1 MKNTSVSA
9 AFMLLGILFCTCLI
23 VSNLMAAKIF
33 VVGDITL
40 SAAVLLFP
48 VSYIL
53 NDCIAEVWG
62 YRKARLIIWTG
73 FAINF
78 LVMAVFQLAVLL
90 PPSPHWEGAPHF
102 DYIFGLAPRLAAA
115 SFVAFLAGSLVN
127 AYVMSRMKLATG
139 GRHFSLRAVVSTLLG
154 EGVDSLIFFPCAYF
168 GLLPLREMLI
178 VMAGEVLLKVLY
190 EIAVLPFTRRV
201 VKFVKRMDG
210 VDVDDEHISYNP
222 FKISDIG

>member
-33 VVGDITL
+33 VAGGFTL

-62 YRKARLIIWTG
+62 YRKARLIIWSG
-73 FAINF
+73 FAMNF
-78 LVMAVFQLAVLL
+78 LVMAVFQLAVAL
-90 PPSPHWEGAPHF
+90 PPAPFWEGAPHF

-115 SFVAFLAGSLVN
+115 SFAAFLAGSFVN
-127 AYVMSRMKLATG
+127 AYVMSRMKLASS
-139 GRHFSLRAVVSTLLG
+139 GRHFSARAVVSTLLG
-154 EGVDSLIFFPCAYF
+154 EGVDSMIFFPCAYF
-168 GLLPLREMLI
+168 GLLPFSEMLA
-178 VMAGEVLLKVLY
+178 VMIAEVALKVGY
-190 EIAVLPFTRRV
+190 EIAVLPVTRRV
-201 VKFVKRMDG
+201 VAAIKRMEG
-210 VDVDDEHISYNP
+210 VDVFDEGISYNP
-222 FKISDIG
+222 LKISDIG

>member
-9 AFMLLGILFCTCLI
+9 AFMMLGILFCTCLV

-62 YRKARLIIWTG
+62 YRKARFIIWTG

-115 SFVAFLAGSLVN
+115 SFIAFLAGSLVN
-127 AYVMSRMKLATG
+127 AYVMSRMKLASR
-139 GRHFSLRAVVSTLLG
+139 GRNFSLRAVVSTLLG
-154 EGVDSLIFFPCAYF
+154 EGVDSLIFFPCAYL
-168 GLLPLREMLI
+168 GLLPLKEMFV

-190 EIAVLPFTRRV
+190 EMAVLPLTRRV
-201 VKFVKRMDG
+201 VKYVKHVEG
-210 VDVDDEHISYNP
+210 VDVFDEDISYNP
-222 FKISDIG
+222 LKIGDLG

>member
-1 MKNTSVSA
+1 
-9 AFMLLGILFCTCLI
+9 MLLGILFCTCLI

-127 AYVMSRMKLATG
+127 AYVMSRMKLATN

-210 VDVDDEHISYNP
+210 VDVYDEHISYNP

>member
-1 MKNTSVSA
+1 
-9 AFMLLGILFCTCLI
+9 MLLGILFCTCLV

-33 VVGDITL
+33 VVGEVTL

-62 YRKARLIIWTG
+62 YRKARFIIWMG

-78 LVMAVFQLAVLL
+78 LVTAIFQFAVLL

-127 AYVMSRMKLATG
+127 AYVMSRMKIASK
-139 GRHFSLRAVVSTLLG
+139 GRHFSMRAVVSTLVG

-168 GLLPLREMLI
+168 GLLPLREMCI
-178 VMAGEVLLKVLY
+178 VMVAEVALKVAF
-190 EIAVLPFTRRV
+190 EIIALPLTRRV
-201 VKFVKRMDG
+201 VKYVKRTEG
-210 VDVDDEHISYNP
+210 VDVFDEGISYNP
-222 FKISDIG
+222 LKFSDIA

>member
-1 MKNTSVSA
+1 
-9 AFMLLGILFCTCLI
+9 MLLGILFCTCLI

-33 VVGDITL
+33 VVGEITL

-53 NDCIAEVWG
+53 KDCIAEVWG

-102 DYIFGLAPRLAAA
+102 DYVFGLAPRLAAA
-115 SFVAFLAGSLVN
+115 SFMAFLAGSLVN
-127 AYVMSRMKLATG
+127 AYVMSRMKLATQ

-154 EGVDSLIFFPCAYF
+154 EGVDSLIFFPCAYL
-168 GLLPLREMLI
+168 GLLPLKEMLV

-190 EIAVLPFTRRV
+190 EIAVLPLTRRV
-201 VKFVKRMDG
+201 VQYVKRVEG
-210 VDVDDEHISYNP
+210 VDVFDEKISYNP
-222 FKISDIG
+222 LKICDIG

>member
-1 MKNTSVSA
+1 
-9 AFMLLGILFCTCLI
+9 MLLGILFCTCLI

-33 VVGDITL
+33 VVGEITL

-102 DYIFGLAPRLAAA
+102 DYVFGLAPRLAAA
-115 SFVAFLAGSLVN
+115 SFMAFLAGSLVN
-127 AYVMSRMKLATG
+127 AYVMSRMKLATQ

-154 EGVDSLIFFPCAYF
+154 EGVDSLIFFPCAYL
-168 GLLPLREMLI
+168 GLLPLKEMLV

-190 EIAVLPFTRRV
+190 EIAVLPLTRRV
-201 VKFVKRMDG
+201 VQYVKRVEG
-210 VDVDDEHISYNP
+210 VDVFDEKISYNP
-222 FKISDIG
+222 LKICDIG

>member
-1 MKNTSVSA
+1 M
-9 AFMLLGILFCTCLI
+9 MLGILFCTCLI

-33 VVGDITL
+33 VVGEITL

-102 DYIFGLAPRLAAA
+102 DYVFGLAPRLAAA
-115 SFVAFLAGSLVN
+115 SFMAFLAGSLVN
-127 AYVMSRMKLATG
+127 AYVMSRMKLATQ

-154 EGVDSLIFFPCAYF
+154 EGVDSLIFFPCAYL
-168 GLLPLREMLI
+168 GLLPWKEMLV

-190 EIAVLPFTRRV
+190 EIAVLPLTRRV
-201 VKFVKRMDG
+201 VQYVKRVEG
-210 VDVDDEHISYNP
+210 VDVFDEKISYNP
-222 FKISDIG
+222 LKICDIG

>member
-1 MKNTSVSA
+1 
-9 AFMLLGILFCTCLI
+9 MLLGILFCTCLV

-33 VVGDITL
+33 VVGEVTL

-62 YRKARLIIWTG
+62 YRKARFIIWMG

-78 LVMAVFQLAVLL
+78 LVTAIFQLAVLL

-102 DYIFGLAPRLAAA
+102 DYVFGLAPRLAAA

-127 AYVMSRMKLATG
+127 AYVLSRMKIASK
-139 GRHFSLRAVVSTLLG
+139 GRHFSTRAVVSTLVG

-168 GLLPLREMLI
+168 GLLPLREMCI
-178 VMAGEVLLKVLY
+178 VMAAEVALKVVF
-190 EIAVLPFTRRV
+190 EIIALPLTRRV
-201 VKFVKRMDG
+201 VNYVKRTEG
-210 VDVDDEHISYNP
+210 VDVFDEGISYNP
-222 FKISDIG
+222 LKFSDIA

>member
-1 MKNTSVSA
+1 
-9 AFMLLGILFCTCLI
+9 
-23 VSNLMAAKIF
+23 
-33 VVGDITL
+33 
-40 SAAVLLFP
+40 LLFP

-102 DYIFGLAPRLAAA
+102 DYVFGLAPRLAAA
-115 SFVAFLAGSLVN
+115 SFMAFLAGSLVN
-127 AYVMSRMKLATG
+127 AYVMSRMKLATQ

-154 EGVDSLIFFPCAYF
+154 EGVDSLIFFPCAYL
-168 GLLPLREMLI
+168 GLLPLKEMLV

-190 EIAVLPFTRRV
+190 EIAVLPLTRRV
-201 VKFVKRMDG
+201 VQYVKRVEG
-210 VDVDDEHISYNP
+210 VDVFDEKISYNP
-222 FKISDIG
+222 LKICDIG

>member
-1 MKNTSVSA
+1 M
-9 AFMLLGILFCTCLI
+9 MLGILFCTCLI

-33 VVGDITL
+33 AVGEITL

-115 SFVAFLAGSLVN
+115 SFVAFLAGSFVN
-127 AYVMSRMKLATG
+127 AYVMSRMKIASK
-139 GRHFSLRAVVSTLLG
+139 GRHFSARAVVSTLVG

-178 VMAGEVLLKVLY
+178 VMAAEVALKVIF
-190 EIAVLPFTRRV
+190 EIIALPLTRCV
-201 VKFVKRMDG
+201 VGYVKRTEG
-210 VDVDDEHISYNP
+210 VDVYDEGISYNP
-222 FKISDIG
+222 LRFGDIG

>member
-1 MKNTSVSA
+1 
-9 AFMLLGILFCTCLI
+9 MLLGILFCTCLV

-33 VVGDITL
+33 VVGEVTL

-62 YRKARLIIWTG
+62 YRKARFIIWMG

-78 LVMAVFQLAVLL
+78 LVTAIFQLAVLL

-127 AYVMSRMKLATG
+127 AYVMSRMKIASK
-139 GRHFSLRAVVSTLLG
+139 GRHFSMRAVVSTLVG

-168 GLLPLREMLI
+168 GLLPLREMCI
-178 VMAGEVLLKVLY
+178 VMVAEVALKVAF
-190 EIAVLPFTRRV
+190 EIIALPLTRRV
-201 VKFVKRMDG
+201 VKYVKRTEC
-210 VDVDDEHISYNP
+210 VDVFDEGISYNP
-222 FKISDIG
+222 LKFSDIA

>member
-1 MKNTSVSA
+1 M
-9 AFMLLGILFCTCLI
+9 MLGILFCTCLI

-33 VVGDITL
+33 VVGEITL

-102 DYIFGLAPRLAAA
+102 DYVFGLAPRLAAA
-115 SFVAFLAGSLVN
+115 SFMAFLAGSLVN
-127 AYVMSRMKLATG
+127 AYVMSRMKLATQ

-154 EGVDSLIFFPCAYF
+154 EGVDSLIFFPCAYL
-168 GLLPLREMLI
+168 GLLPLKEMLV

-190 EIAVLPFTRRV
+190 EIAVLPLTRRV
-201 VKFVKRMDG
+201 VQYVKRVEG
-210 VDVDDEHISYNP
+210 VDVFDEKISYNP
-222 FKISDIG
+222 LKICDIG

>member
-1 MKNTSVSA
+1 
-9 AFMLLGILFCTCLI
+9 MLLGILFCTCLI

-33 VVGDITL
+33 VVGEITL

-62 YRKARLIIWTG
+62 YRTARLIIWTG

-102 DYIFGLAPRLAAA
+102 DYVFGLAPRLAAA
-115 SFVAFLAGSLVN
+115 SFMAFLAGSLVN
-127 AYVMSRMKLATG
+127 AYVMSRMKLATQ

-154 EGVDSLIFFPCAYF
+154 EGVDSLIFFPCAYL
-168 GLLPLREMLI
+168 GLLPLKEMLV

-190 EIAVLPFTRRV
+190 EIAVLPLTRRV
-201 VKFVKRMDG
+201 VQYVKRVEG
-210 VDVDDEHISYNP
+210 VDVFDEKISYNP
-222 FKISDIG
+222 LKICDIG

>member
-1 MKNTSVSA
+1 M
-9 AFMLLGILFCTCLI
+9 MLGILFCTCLV

-33 VVGDITL
+33 LVGEITL

-62 YRKARLIIWTG
+62 YRKVRFIIWTG

-115 SFVAFLAGSLVN
+115 SFIAFLAGSLVN
-127 AYVMSRMKLATG
+127 AYVMSRMKLASR
-139 GRHFSLRAVVSTLLG
+139 GRNFSLRAVVSTLLG
-154 EGVDSLIFFPCAYF
+154 EGVDSLIFFPCAYL
-168 GLLPLREMLI
+168 GLLPLKEMFV

-190 EIAVLPFTRRV
+190 EMAVLPLTRRV
-201 VKFVKRMDG
+201 VNYVKRVEG
-210 VDVDDEHISYNP
+210 VDVFDEDISYNP
-222 FKISDIG
+222 LKIGDLG

>member
-1 MKNTSVSA
+1 
-9 AFMLLGILFCTCLI
+9 MLLGILFCTCLV

-33 VVGDITL
+33 VVGEVTL

-62 YRKARLIIWTG
+62 YRKARFIIWMG

-78 LVMAVFQLAVLL
+78 LVTAIFQLAVLL

-127 AYVMSRMKLATG
+127 AYVMSRMKIASK
-139 GRHFSLRAVVSTLLG
+139 GRHFSTRAVVSTLVG

-168 GLLPLREMLI
+168 GLLPLREMFI
-178 VMAGEVLLKVLY
+178 VLAAEVALKVIF
-190 EIAVLPFTRRV
+190 EVIALPLTRRV
-201 VKFVKRMDG
+201 VRYVKRTEG
-210 VDVDDEHISYNP
+210 VDVFDEGISYNP
-222 FKISDIG
+222 LKFGDLA

>member
-1 MKNTSVSA
+1 MKNSSVSA

-33 VVGDITL
+33 VVGEITL

-102 DYIFGLAPRLAAA
+102 DYVFGLAPRLAAA
-115 SFVAFLAGSLVN
+115 SFMAFLAGSLVN
-127 AYVMSRMKLATG
+127 AYVMSRMKLATQ

-154 EGVDSLIFFPCAYF
+154 EGVDSLIFFPCAYL
-168 GLLPLREMLI
+168 GLLPLKEMLV

-190 EIAVLPFTRRV
+190 EIAVLPLTRRV
-201 VKFVKRMDG
+201 VQYVKRVEG
-210 VDVDDEHISYNP
+210 VDVFDEKISYNP
-222 FKISDIG
+222 LKICDIG

>member
-1 MKNTSVSA
+1 
-9 AFMLLGILFCTCLI
+9 MLLGILFCTCLI

-33 VVGDITL
+33 VVGEITL

-102 DYIFGLAPRLAAA
+102 DYVFGLAPRLAAA
-115 SFVAFLAGSLVN
+115 SFMAFLAGSLVN
-127 AYVMSRMKLATG
+127 AYVMSRLKLATR

-154 EGVDSLIFFPCAYF
+154 EGVDSLIFFPCAYL
-168 GLLPLREMLI
+168 GLLPLKEMLV

-190 EIAVLPFTRRV
+190 EIAVLPLTRRV
-201 VKFVKRMDG
+201 VQYVKRVEG
-210 VDVDDEHISYNP
+210 VDVFDEKISYNP
-222 FKISDIG
+222 LKICDIG

>member
-1 MKNTSVSA
+1 
-9 AFMLLGILFCTCLI
+9 MLLGILFCTCLV

-33 VVGDITL
+33 VVGEVTL

-62 YRKARLIIWTG
+62 YRKARFIIWMG

-78 LVMAVFQLAVLL
+78 LVTAIFQLAVLL
-90 PPSPHWEGAPHF
+90 PPSPHWEGAPNF

-127 AYVMSRMKLATG
+127 AYVMSRMKIASK
-139 GRHFSLRAVVSTLLG
+139 GRHFSTRAVVSTLVG

-168 GLLPLREMLI
+168 GLLPLREMCI
-178 VMAGEVLLKVLY
+178 VMVAEVALKVAF
-190 EIAVLPFTRRV
+190 EIIALPLTRRV
-201 VKFVKRMDG
+201 VKYVKRTES
-210 VDVDDEHISYNP
+210 VDVFDEGISYNP
-222 FKISDIG
+222 LKFSDIA

>member
-1 MKNTSVSA
+1 
-9 AFMLLGILFCTCLI
+9 MLLGILFCTCLI

-62 YRKARLIIWTG
+62 YRKARFIIWMG

-78 LVMAVFQLAVLL
+78 LVTAIFQLAVLL

-127 AYVMSRMKLATG
+127 AYVMSRMKIASK
-139 GRHFSLRAVVSTLLG
+139 GRHFSMRAVVSTLVG
-154 EGVDSLIFFPCAYF
+154 EGVDSLIFFPSAYF
-168 GLLPLREMLI
+168 GLLPLREMCI
-178 VMAGEVLLKVLY
+178 VMVAEVALKVAF
-190 EIAVLPFTRRV
+190 EIIALPLTRRV
-201 VKFVKRMDG
+201 VKYVKRTEG
-210 VDVDDEHISYNP
+210 VDVFDEGISYNP
-222 FKISDIG
+222 LKFSDIA

>member
-1 MKNTSVSA
+1 
-9 AFMLLGILFCTCLI
+9 MLLGILFCTCLV

-33 VVGDITL
+33 VVGEVTL

-62 YRKARLIIWTG
+62 YRKARFIIWMG

-78 LVMAVFQLAVLL
+78 LVTAIFQLAVLL

-127 AYVMSRMKLATG
+127 AYVMSRMKIASK
-139 GRHFSLRAVVSTLLG
+139 GRHFSMRAVVSTLVG

-168 GLLPLREMLI
+168 GLLPLREMCI
-178 VMAGEVLLKVLY
+178 VMVAEVALKVAF
-190 EIAVLPFTRRV
+190 EIIALPLTRRV
-201 VKFVKRMDG
+201 VKYVKRTEG
-210 VDVDDEHISYNP
+210 VDVFDEGISYNP
-222 FKISDIG
+222 LKFSDIA

>member
-1 MKNTSVSA
+1 
-9 AFMLLGILFCTCLI
+9 MLLGILFCTCLV

-33 VVGDITL
+33 VVGEVTL

-73 FAINF
+73 LAINF

-102 DYIFGLAPRLAAA
+102 DYVFGLAPRLAAA
-115 SFVAFLAGSLVN
+115 SFMAFLAGSLVN
-127 AYVMSRMKLATG
+127 AYVMSRMKLATQ

-154 EGVDSLIFFPCAYF
+154 EGVDSLIFFPCAYL
-168 GLLPLREMLI
+168 GLLPLKEMLV

-190 EIAVLPFTRRV
+190 EIAVLPLTRRV
-201 VKFVKRMDG
+201 VQYVKRVEG
-210 VDVDDEHISYNP
+210 VDVFDEKISYNP
-222 FKISDIG
+222 LKICDIG

>member
-127 AYVMSRMKLATG
+127 AYVMSRMKLATN

-190 EIAVLPFTRRV
+190 EIAVLPFTLRV

-210 VDVDDEHISYNP
+210 VDVYDEHISYNP

>member
-1 MKNTSVSA
+1 MKNNSISP

-73 FAINF
+73 FAVNF
-78 LVMAVFQLAVLL
+78 LVMAVFQLAVML
-90 PPSPHWEGAPHF
+90 PSAPFWEGAPHF

-115 SFVAFLAGSLVN
+115 SFLAFLAGSLVN
-127 AYVMSRMKLATG
+127 AYVMSRMKLASQ

-154 EGVDSLIFFPCAYF
+154 EGVDSMIFFPCAYF
-168 GLLPLREMLI
+168 GLLPFNEMLA
-178 VMAGEVLLKVLY
+178 VLFGEVALKVAY
-190 EIAVLPFTRRV
+190 EMAVLPLTRRV
-201 VKFVKRMDG
+201 VAYIKRVDG
-210 VDVDDEHISYNP
+210 VDVFDENISYNP
-222 FKISDIG
+222 LKISDIG

>member
-127 AYVMSRMKLATG
+127 AYVMSRMKLATN

-210 VDVDDEHISYNP
+210 VDVYDEHISYNP

>member
-102 DYIFGLAPRLAAA
+102 DYIFGLAPRLTAA

-127 AYVMSRMKLATG
+127 AYVMSRMKLATN

-178 VMAGEVLLKVLY
+178 VMAGEVFLKVLY

-210 VDVDDEHISYNP
+210 VDVYDEHISYNP